1 MTSIVSLSDIIED
14 RMVTIQESKW
24 YFTVSNRDF
33 DKIDFDKVRLIGEK
47 V

>member
-1 MTSIVSLSDIIED
+1 MTSIVSLSDLIED
-14 RMVTIQESKW
+14 RMVTDLESKW